1 MRAPSPP
8 PAEAMARLTDAL
20 AASRRLLVLTGAGC
34 STASGIADYRDEDGA
49 WKRPRRPIQH
59 AEFVGRAASRQ
70 RYWARSAVG
79 WPRFRAAA
87 PARAH
92 DALAALETRGAM
104 TRLVT
109 QNVDRL
115 HQRAGS
121 REVVDLHG
129 RLDHVV
135 CLACHDIVSRDAWQD
150 VLLAENPAFAAR
162 ATAFAPDGDA
172 DLDDEDTTSF
182 VVPSCPG
189 CGGVMKPDVVFY
201 GGNVPAQRVSG
212 VHDDVDASDALLVV
226 GSSLMVFSGFRFVR
240 RAVAANKP
248 VLVVNRGRTRADE
261 LATLKVEGDC
271 GDVLAAAL
279 AGLGA
284 A

>member
-1 MRAPSPP
+1 MD
-8 PAEAMARLTDAL
+8 RLAAHL

-34 STASGIADYRDEDGA
+34 STASGITDYRDENGA

-59 AEFVGRAASRQ
+59 AEFVGSATTRQ

-79 WPRFRAAA
+79 WPRFRAASPSA
-87 PARAH
+87 AH
-92 DALAALETRGAM
+92 DALAALGARGGL

-135 CLACHDIVSRDAWQD
+135 CLGCGQLERRDTWQTA
-150 VLLAENPAFAAR
+150 LLAGNPAFAAR

-172 DLDDEDTTSF
+172 DLDDEDTSGF
-182 VVPSCPG
+182 VVPACVR

-201 GGNVPAQRVSG
+201 GGNVPADRVAA
-212 VHDDVDASDALLVV
+212 VHADVDASDALLVV

-248 VLVVNRGRTRADE
+248 VLIVNRGRTRADDV
-261 LATLKVEGDC
+261 ATLKVEGDC
-271 GDVLAAAL
+271 GDILAEVVRRL
-279 AGLGA
+279 ATP
-284 A
+284 